1 MKRIIPLHLSV
12 ALHGSYME
20 VDKFQV
26 WDLLDMVVPCFKIV
40 TCMFLQDLDPHHIFN
55 TIPNKMDKLK
65 NV

>member
-1 MKRIIPLHLSV
+1 
-12 ALHGSYME
+12 ME
-20 VDKFQV
+20 VEKFQV
-26 WDLLDMVVPCFKIV
+26 WDLLDMVAPCFKIV